1 MWSENWLHKGIP
13 VNLLCMECGGSS
25 SDSSWHKIITFRT
38 TILGEFW
45 WPLNGI
51 FQSKQNPV
59 IQETSG
65 NTLWLTSGIPKG
77 KIPKRK
83 NLPWLT
89 NDLTKMM
96 RKRNRHFKHARSS
109 NKDAVKYRKL
119 RNQVVTK
126 LREAKNDFF
135 HKLKPSSKDFLKSSA

>member
-1 MWSENWLHKGIP
+1 MNYYPKWTWQVIWMKLKMFRLHGQ
-13 VNLLCMECGGSS
+13 N
-25 SDSSWHKIITFRT
+25 FRT
-38 TILGEFW
+38 RSLKKME
-45 WPLNGI
+45 
-51 FQSKQNPV
+51 KC
-59 IQETSG
+59 
-65 NTLWLTSGIPKG
+65 IPKG

-96 RKRNRHFKHARSS
+96 RKRNRHFKRARSS
-109 NKDAVKYRKL
+109 NKDEVKYRKL

-135 HKLKPSSKDFLKSSA
+135 HKLKPSSKDFWKAIKCLNRDTSSIPTLHKMVQKQTQT